1 MATRRAAVGFPKRG
15 DVYVVRFDPTEG
27 VEISKTRPA
36 VIIQNDIGNRF
47 SDLTIA
53 APITSKYD
61 ANLYPTEVLVKVLRV
76 ASRPIPL
83 SPNQIAPSPRA
94 ADGALRFTRPPCPL
108 NEARPS
114 AGLAELDASG
124 PMRMGRRPDRPV
136 NLGLT

>member
-1 MATRRAAVGFPKRG
+1 VVAFPKRG

-61 ANLYPTEVLVKVLRV
+61 ANLYPTEVLVKAPEV
-76 ASRPIPL
+76 ASRPTP
-83 SPNQIAPSPRA
+83 SSSSTRSAPSTRA
-94 ADGALRFTRPPCPL
+94 GSDGASVRFTCPPCL
-108 NEARPS
+108 S
-114 AGLAELDASG
+114 
-124 PMRMGRRPDRPV
+124 
-136 NLGLT
+136 